1 MVPRRARRV
10 QLQRR
15 HQLVRKVRAA
25 ISACEKDQQ
34 CEKEGAAAY
43 PKLKSRWN
51 AELSACRAEHR
62 GRRRTLN

>member
-1 MVPRRARRV
+1 MRVDIFQGPPDHSEQSDEGIAVVPRRARRV

-25 ISACEKDQQ
+25 ISACEKNQQ
-34 CEKEGAAAY
+34 CEKV
-43 PKLKSRWN
+43 
-51 AELSACRAEHR
+51 